1 LNTQHSDTIE
11 LGQVARTLANGW
23 RAIAGFTLLG
33 IVAAGATIAF
43 APRKFTGLATIVLK
57 ATGGV
62 SSSSPLSQVTGLGD
76 ITAGLLGGK
85 SSLETEIEILSS
97 KAVIGLVIDSL
108 FLQARVLA
116 DTPLP
121 AMDVLSELNAPGS
134 FKRRRYRFEKKP
146 SAPTYAVTGPDVNA
160 QMVPGT
166 PLSLPEGRVT
176 FAAGRQLPE
185 RFDLQLRDKED
196 ALKWVGKHVAVDKE
210 KGDVAS
216 VTYKGDDSV
225 TAARVPNAL
234 LDVYLTRRRTTDRGI
249 NQRRVEFLTAK
260 NDSMEQ
266 ALALAGQSLRRQQEA
281 SGVLDPEATVKVELE
296 SGAAMRS
303 RLTDILV
310 EQGALSHLLDQVKS
324 NTLDARE
331 LAAYPRFLGSPVI
344 NSLVGQLNDL
354 ENRRTMLLSQHQEGD
369 RDVVALDKT
378 AANVKSQLVPYAE
391 TYANAL
397 ARQRADLEASIATIN
412 DRLAR
417 LPAAAESSLRL
428 QRDVLDLSKMS
439 AVLQAQI
446 VEAKIAAIGEGGD
459 VRPLDLAMV
468 PKKPSF
474 PEPWLTAG
482 VGTFGG
488 LICGL
493 VAALLV
499 GSVGRWV
506 RDPMEVERTTG
517 IPTLQFDPAVP
528 LLVTSGSFRTIVVAP
543 VEMGIPVTA
552 VVNRLAQTAT
562 SRALSAAVLD
572 LSGASSDVHAS
583 IQRLEAEHDVVI
595 IQLSSLVSD
604 SAAAAL
610 QHTRPVLLVAPA
622 RRVDRRRLIGA
633 VQMLK
638 RLEVPVVGIVMSNGA
653 GRGHV
658 LTA

>member
-1 LNTQHSDTIE
+1 MSTQHSDTIE
-11 LGQVARTLANGW
+11 LGHVARTIANGW
-23 RAIAGFTLLG
+23 RAIVGFTLLG
-33 IVAAGATIAF
+33 IVAAAGTIAF
-43 APRKFTGLATIVLK
+43 APRKFTGEATIILK
-57 ATGGV
+57 ATGGA
-62 SSSSPLSQVTGLGD
+62 SSSSPLSQLPGLGD

-97 KAVIGLVIDSL
+97 GAVVGKVIDSL
-108 FLQARVLA
+108 RLQARVVA
-116 DTPLP
+116 DQPLP
-121 AMDVLSELNAPGS
+121 AMDVLSEVNAPGA
-134 FKRRRYRFEKKP
+134 FKRRRYHFERKP
-146 SAPTYAVTGPDVNA
+146 GSEGYAVTGPGVNG
-160 QMVPGT
+160 QMQPGT
-166 PLSLPEGRVT
+166 PLRLPEGQLT
-176 FAAGRQLPE
+176 FAARAPLPE
-185 RFDLQLRDKED
+185 EFDLQLRDRED
-196 ALKWVGKHVAVDKE
+196 ALKWVSKHIKVDKE

-216 VTYKGDDSV
+216 VTYRGDDSV
-225 TAARVPNAL
+225 TSARVPNAL
-234 LDVYLTRRRTTDRGI
+234 LDIYLTRRRTTDRGI

-260 NDSMEQ
+260 NDSMEL
-266 ALALAGQSLRRQQEA
+266 ALARAGQSLRRQQEA

-303 RLTDILV
+303 RLTDIQV
-310 EQGALSHLLDQVKS
+310 EQGALRHLLDQVKA

-344 NSLVGQLNDL
+344 NNLVAQLTDL
-354 ENRRTMLLSQHQEGD
+354 ENRRTMLLVQHQEGD

-378 AANVKSQLVPYAE
+378 AASVKSQLVPYAE
-391 TYANAL
+391 TYADAL
-397 ARQRADLEASIATIN
+397 ARQRADLEASIARIN

-474 PEPWLTAG
+474 PEPVLTASI
-482 VGTFGG
+482 GTFGG

-493 VAALLV
+493 FAALLV

-506 RDPMEVERTTG
+506 RDPLEVERTTG

-543 VEMGIPVTA
+543 VEAGIPVTP
-552 VVNRLAQTAT
+552 VVSRLAQTAT
-562 SRALSAAVLD
+562 SRALSVAVLD
-572 LSGASSDVHAS
+572 LSGPASDINAS
-583 IQRLEAEHDVVI
+583 IQRLEVDHDVVI

-610 QHTRPVLLVAPA
+610 QHTRPVLLVTPA
-622 RRVDRRRLIGA
+622 SRVDRRQLVGA

-638 RLEVPVVGIVMSNGA
+638 RLEVPVVGIVMSNGVGH
-653 GRGHV
+653 GRV
-658 LTA
+658 LSA